1 MAMKLEIGDKVEL
14 KKQHPCGNKEFE
26 VLRTGADFVI
36 KCLKC
41 EKQMWIARNVLEKS
55 IKKIVSVSE

>member
-1 MAMKLEIGDKVEL
+1 MAMKLEVGDRVEL

-41 EKQMWIARNVLEKS
+41 EKQMWISRAILEKS
-55 IKKIVSVSE
+55 IKKVTPKV